1 MDKICPECIDEYVPE
16 KKKCDRCYS
25 KLIPINEFKIRAIW
39 PHCKKCQ
46 TAIFE
51 SAVKCE
57 QCGQSFY
64 LIPFSPKIS
73 ALIMGLAGIA
83 CAGFL
88 LNLMEASRNVMNG
101 VTFIVG
107 AITWAIFNKQYHVIK
122 KEGDIAWNK
131 ISQKSKFNFR
141 KQKRDAMS

>member
-1 MDKICPECIDEYVPE
+1 MDKICPACIDEYSPE
-16 KKKCDRCYS
+16 KEKCDRCNS
-25 KLIPINEFKIRAIW
+25 KLIPVNEFHIKALW

-46 TAIFE
+46 AAIFE

-57 QCGQSFY
+57 QCGQSLY

-73 ALIMGLAGIA
+73 ALIMGLTGIA
-83 CAGFL
+83 CSGFL

-107 AITWAIFNKQYHVIK
+107 AITWGIFNKQYHVIK
-122 KEGDIAWNK
+122 KEGEIAWNK

-141 KQKRDAMS
+141 KQKRDAMG

>member
-1 MDKICPECIDEYVPE
+1 MDKICPECIDEYGPE
-16 KKKCDRCYS
+16 KTKCEKCDA
-25 KLIPINEFKIRAIW
+25 KLIPVNTFKIKAIW

-64 LIPFSPKIS
+64 LIPFSPKLS
-73 ALIMGLAGIA
+73 AFIMGLIGIA
-83 CAGFL
+83 CSAFL
-88 LNLMEASRNVMNG
+88 LDLMEVSRNVMNS

-107 AITWAIFNKQYHVIK
+107 AIIWGIFNKQYHVIK
-122 KEGDIAWNK
+122 KQGDITWNK
-131 ISQKSKFNFR
+131 ISDKSKFNFR
-141 KQKRDAMS
+141 KQKRDAKS